1 MRVAKSLG
9 LDASLDTIYVS
20 LGMLPI
26 DLIFLSTGLYFLI
39 ILKQTFEDLSSSI
52 KWLLVP

>member
-1 MRVAKSLG
+1 MAKSLG
-9 LDASLDTIYVS
+9 LDASLDTIYIR